1 MPPRAFHAQSSFCA
15 AAVTIRASRLE
26 CAEIGSQA
34 MTTEKALI
42 VGEITHFPS
51 FCAFAFKEDNP
62 SVVTW
67 IDFWA
72 VEPCSSAEA
81 DYARGRR
88 YADEAIWHVRA
99 TGQPVFIECVLI
111 FMGIKLRER
120 ERCVGG
126 LEQGFI
132 DRIANDFPNAMD
144 NVLMRL
150 LQRNLKKKNPV
161 RWAIQ

>member
-1 MPPRAFHAQSSFCA
+1 M
-15 AAVTIRASRLE
+15 I
-26 CAEIGSQA
+26 
-34 MTTEKALI
+34 TENALI
-42 VGEITHFPS
+42 VDEITHFPS

-72 VEPCSSAEA
+72 VEPCRNAEA
-81 DYARGRR
+81 DYARGQR

-111 FMGIKLRER
+111 FMGIKLRAR
-120 ERCVGG
+120 ERCAGG

-132 DRIANDFPNAMD
+132 DRIASDFPSAVD
-144 NVLMRL
+144 KVLVRL
-150 LQRNLKKKNPV
+150 FRRHPKKMNLV